1 MIRNLILI
9 LILPTVAFAQPQ
21 NVDYRIPYR
30 LSDTKHIIV
39 RVKINGKGPFSF
51 ILDTGSPAFIVSEVV
66 AKKAGGLP
74 VKDDWSVAETVDI
87 EGGLKLKDV
96 RIRVWDPFQLKH
108 MNAAGLADADI
119 AGVLG
124 YSLIGR
130 FKIDID
136 LKRRHM
142 LWTDSGKDPEMPAA
156 LDITGGKPIRAG
168 QEVGELD
175 RLAANA
181 RSFLPAKKNQVA
193 RGRGF
198 IGIEIEDSDKGV
210 RVTRVAPGSPAAK
223 AGLAAGDLIRKA
235 TLGGEADSIEKSD
248 QLITLASDLSAGK
261 RLFLV
266 AERDGRVWKTA
277 IIAARGAL

>member
-1 MIRNLILI
+1 MIRILVLILM
-9 LILPTVAFAQPQ
+9 LPTVAFAAPPDD
-21 NVDYRIPYR
+21 VYRIPYR

-51 ILDTGSPAFIVSEVV
+51 ILDTGSPAFIVSEAV

-74 VKDDWSVAETVDI
+74 VKDDWSVADSIEI
-87 EGGLKLKDV
+87 EGGLSLKDV

-130 FKIDID
+130 FKMDID

-142 LWTDSGKDPEMPAA
+142 LWTDSGKDPEMPTAR
-156 LDITGGKPIRAG
+156 DVTGGKPIRAG

-181 RSFLPAKKNQVA
+181 RSYLPAKKNQVA

-198 IGIEIEDSDKGV
+198 IGIELEDSDKGIRIS
-210 RVTRVAPGSPAAK
+210 RVVPGSPAAM

-235 TLGGEADSIEKSD
+235 TLGGEAESIDKSD
-248 QLITLASDLSAGK
+248 QLVTLASDLPPGK
-261 RLFLV
+261 RLFLA
-266 AERDGRVWKTA
+266 AERSGRVWKTA
-277 IIAARGAL
+277 IVAARGAL